1 MRERHSSA
9 SDKLSL
15 HIKNIFFTFLEKI
28 FIMTIFLKKTKL
40 NYVKIMFLKTEFNFV
55 KPNVTDIFQKQNLN
69 VYFTYL
75 KKIIFYLLIRT

>member
-1 MRERHSSA
+1 MRSA

-55 KPNVTDIFQKQNLN
+55 KPNVTDIFQKQNVN
-69 VYFTYL
+69 VYFTY
-75 KKIIFYLLIRT
+75 

>member
-1 MRERHSSA
+1 
-9 SDKLSL
+9 
-15 HIKNIFFTFLEKI
+15 
-28 FIMTIFLKKTKL
+28 MTIFLKKTKL

-55 KPNVTDIFQKQNLN
+55 KPNVTDTFQKQNLN